1 MTQENVYM
9 VILQETKVNNGVYAR
24 DSAVFCVVPLDA
36 PICHR
41 GGVALLYKGS
51 PHFVVEAYQYHGPNA
66 IIFQLVMGG

>member
-1 MTQENVYM
+1 MEQLNVDL
-9 VILQETKVNNGVYAR
+9 VLLQDTNITYGVYTW
-24 DSAVFCVVPLDA
+24 DSTGFCVDTFHALSS
-36 PICHR
+36 HR